1 MPRITAPTLAEHR
14 DQRSAAILQAGRD
27 MLREGGPNAVTMAG
41 VAARTGLSRPAI
53 YEYYPSTAEL
63 LAAVLVH
70 ALESW
75 TSALDQLMA
84 HCVDPAQNIAI
95 FVRESLTFFQ
105 DSDHRALTL
114 MSQATLPPAVYAQV
128 RDQHRS
134 IRKHLIDALRA
145 LGVDDA
151 EQAAQFIQGVVESA
165 ARLPKTAN
173 RDDADAVLQFVN
185 AGIQSLMTSP
195 EGRAHQ
201 GVDERDI

>member
-14 DQRSAAILQAGRD
+14 DQRSAAILQAGSD
-27 MLREGGPNAVTMAG
+27 MLRDGGPNAVTMAG

-75 TSALDQLMA
+75 MSALDQAMA
-84 HCVDPAQNIAI
+84 DRRDPHEAIAI

-114 MSQATLPPAVYAQV
+114 MSQATLPAAVYAQV

-134 IRKHLIDALRA
+134 IRTYLIDALLA
-145 LGVDDA
+145 LGVQDA

-165 ARLPKTAN
+165 ARLPKVAH

-185 AGIQSLMTSP
+185 AGIRSLITSP
-195 EGRAHQ
+195 EG
-201 GVDERDI
+201 